1 MPTRQR
7 NSRSVPAIPCRVVPD
22 RRQTSPTCTSPSS
35 NISSPL
41 MQRSSVLFPP
51 PEGPMTAA
59 TSPRATDSDTPPSTR
74 RDPWYF
80 TSWRTSIIDVLLHSC
95 FLELRFHPP
104 RHERQRVTHYKVQQ
118 RSYQSEFEHQ

>member
-7 NSRSVPAIPCRVVPD
+7 SLRSVPAIPSRVVPD

-41 MQRSSVLFPP
+41 MQRSSVLLPP

-59 TSPRATDSDTPPSTR
+59 TSPRATDNETPSSTR
-74 RDPWYF
+74 NDPWLF
-80 TSWRTSIIDVLLHSC
+80 TSRRTSIINVLSRRC

-118 RSYQSEFEHQ
+118 RSY